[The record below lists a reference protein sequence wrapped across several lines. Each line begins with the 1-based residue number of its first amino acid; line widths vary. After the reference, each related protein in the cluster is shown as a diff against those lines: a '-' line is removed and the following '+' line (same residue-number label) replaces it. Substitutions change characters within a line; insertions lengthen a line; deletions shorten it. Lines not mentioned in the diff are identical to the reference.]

1 MCERE
6 SECMSE
12 RDDITCTQERA
23 ERLKDDALH
32 LRTVAQLEQ
41 ERSWTPVASGL
52 SWLSRLV
59 TTLGVHWPD
68 SEVRA
73 GDRWCHPGR
82 QVVLSAA
89 AAALPH
95 LADCRHVM
103 GACAMR
109 LWNAACMYARHACT
123 CVCVVVSCLVLPCR

>member
-1 MCERE
+1 
-6 SECMSE
+6 MSE

-89 AAALPH
+89 AAALRT
-95 LADCRHVM
+95 AARICATSSESATSRSRSSFGG
-103 GACAMR
+103 GAAGS
-109 LWNAACMYARHACT
+109 
-123 CVCVVVSCLVLPCR
+123 SC

>member
-1 MCERE
+1 
-6 SECMSE
+6 MSE

-73 GDRWCHPGR
+73 GDRWCHAGR

-103 GACAMR
+103 GACAIR

-123 CVCVVVSCLVLPCR
+123 